1 VPKRKVIIVS
11 AILAFCFGF
20 SFLASAQTYYYFE
33 NETPIHA
40 GVVYKTL
47 LSLEAD
53 GSATAR
59 IQYTAGPDHTL
70 YLYQLNLTD
79 SVLVQNADDK
89 RYLMCK
95 SQPVPLV
102 GYDGANF
109 LQPRFIFKKVID
121 TSSYYYVPAGIEV
134 MDSTGKWIAVTTT
147 QSKEKTY
154 EELQH
159 NEPFV
164 SSFYFETDAFYQYL
178 FNDKVR
184 STVTSRPEKMF
195 LITVANT
202 NDETI
207 GKSAAVDLQ
216 NVNTLFSSIALN
228 IGITKIIPL
237 QISGTGYSKLAVLA
251 ALKALAAQK
260 PSGSDIIIFYF
271 SGHGFRLPGDVS
283 AYPNLSFRTPEN
295 RKDNVVGDY
304 IPLEEVY
311 NQLMALNPRVC
322 MVFGDCC
329 NASIYENPVFGT
341 DVLKP
346 KGGGTL
352 GDFNVETA
360 KKLFLP
366 TVPLSMLVGS
376 VQKGHLSV
384 GNTSLGGYFTHFFT
398 AELEKNLWGYYS
410 GALLNFGGASN
421 AIWMRILLAA
431 RENTYWKAKAK
442 QCGATENDRCIQQAE
457 IKISQ

>member
-1 VPKRKVIIVS
+1 MPLQKVIIVTS
-11 AILAFCFGF
+11 ILAFCFGF
-20 SFLASAQTYYYFE
+20 SFLASAQSYYYFE
-33 NETPIHA
+33 NETPIKG
-40 GVVYKTL
+40 GVIYKTL

-59 IQYTAGPDHTL
+59 VQYNAGPDHKL

-79 SVLVQNADDK
+79 SVWGQNTDDK
-89 RYLMCK
+89 RYLMSK
-95 SQPVPLV
+95 SPPVALLDNDV
-102 GYDGANF
+102 ANF
-109 LQPRFIFKKVID
+109 LQPRFIFKKIAD

-134 MDSTGKWIAVTTT
+134 MDSTGKWIAVTTI
-147 QSKEKTY
+147 QSQEKTY

-164 SSFYFETDAFYQYL
+164 SSFYFDSDAFYQYL

-184 STVTSRPEKMF
+184 SIVSSRPEKMF

-207 GKSAAVDLQ
+207 GKSATVDLQ
-216 NVNTLFSSIALN
+216 NVNTLFSGIALN

-237 QISGTGYSKLAVLA
+237 QISGSGYSKHAVLA

-260 PSGSDIIIFYF
+260 PSSSDIIIFYF

-311 NQLMALNPRVC
+311 NQLMALKPRVC

-341 DVLKP
+341 DVIKP
-346 KGGGTL
+346 KGAGTL

-366 TVPLSMLVGS
+366 PEPIAMLVGS

-410 GALLNFGGASN
+410 GALLNFDGASN
-421 AIWMRILLAA
+421 SVWLRILLAA
-431 RENTYWKAKAK
+431 REDTYWKAKAK
-442 QCGATENDRCIQQAE
+442 QCGTTENDRCIQQAE
-457 IKISQ
+457 IRISQ

>member
-1 VPKRKVIIVS
+1 MPKRKVIIVN

-20 SFLASAQTYYYFE
+20 SYLASSQTYYYFE
-33 NETPIHA
+33 NVAPIHG

-47 LSLEAD
+47 LSLEVD

-79 SVLVQNADDK
+79 SVLEQNIADK

-95 SQPVPLV
+95 SQPVPMV
-102 GYDGANF
+102 GNDGANF
-109 LQPRFIFKKVID
+109 LQPRFIFKKVAD

-134 MDSTGKWIAVTTT
+134 LDSTGKWIAVTTT
-147 QSKEKTY
+147 LSKEKTY

-164 SSFYFETDAFYQYL
+164 SSFYFESDAFYQYL

-184 STVTSRPEKMF
+184 STVAPRPEKMF

-202 NDETI
+202 NDETV

-216 NVNTLFSSIALN
+216 NVNTLFTNIATN

-237 QISGTGYSKLAVLA
+237 QISGIGYSKQAVLA

-260 PSGSDIIIFYF
+260 PSSSDIIIFYF

-295 RKDNVVGDY
+295 RKDNVVGDC
-304 IPLEEVY
+304 IPLEQVY
-311 NQLMALNPRVC
+311 NSIMALKPRVC

-329 NASIYENPVFGT
+329 NASIYTNPVFGT

-410 GALLNFGGASN
+410 GALLNFGGSSN